1 MSILNE
7 VPNKSLGT
15 TINRCSPDEIVEILQ
30 ACVGTLSDVHD
41 VDVTDLESAIEMLEF
56 TRDYDVSVSITFDLS
71 VRVNAKDEKEAAR
84 IVYDEI
90 TETELVNGDC
100 NEFVQDIDMQN
111 IDLNIHDVEEA

>member
-30 ACVGTLSDVHD
+30 ACVGTLSDIHD

-56 TRDYDVSVSITFDLS
+56 TRDYDVSVSITFDML
-71 VRVNAKDEKEAAR
+71 VRVTAKDEEEASR
-84 IVYDEI
+84 IISEEI
-90 TETELVNGDC
+90 TASELVNGDW
-100 NEFVQDIDMQN
+100 NEYIQDIDMQN
-111 IDLNIHDVEEA
+111 VNLEIEDIDEA